1 MTSGVED
8 QLRAVFTSAEHDL
21 PAEAFTIDVMA
32 RVRAHR
38 QRTRVLQASAILIT
52 VVILWLLAPDIA
64 RGTVAAAGV
73 PGAALTLARQS
84 VRTLSES
91 SLVSVLYLYGGV
103 FAGYMLLKVLHQF
116 RVRWV

>member
-1 MTSGVED
+1 MTSGVDD
-8 QLRAVFTSAEHDL
+8 QLRALFTSAEHDL

-38 QRTRVLQASAILIT
+38 QRTRLRRASVALIT

-73 PGAALTLARQS
+73 AGAVLTLARQS
-84 VRTLSES
+84 VWTLSES
-91 SLVSVLYLYGGV
+91 SLLSVLYLYGGV
-103 FAGYMLLKVLHQF
+103 FAGYLLLKVVHQF